1 MGQCPRWMLCVIGA
15 AAVGGASGAPP
26 DFPPVDLRGNFS
38 VHLYSFSRHTDQGGV
53 KRDGLDNEV
62 NTGVGLNY
70 AFHADARGVGFIE
83 AGYYR
88 DSGENRATLA
98 GIGYQYQLGKRWRLG
113 GALMGVQSATYNEG
127 RFFVTPLP
135 ILTFDAGPVKLNAT
149 YIPSVKDYNKYAV
162 FGFYFSL
169 PLAQ

>member
-1 MGQCPRWMLCVIGA
+1 VIGA
-15 AAVGGASGAPP
+15 VAAGGALGAPP
-26 DFPPVDLRGNFS
+26 DIPPVDLRGNLS
-38 VHLYSFSRHTDQGGV
+38 VHLYSFSHHTDQEGV

-70 AFHADARGVGFIE
+70 AFHTDARGVGFVE

-88 DSGENRATLA
+88 DSGENRAMLA

-113 GALMGVQSATYNEG
+113 GALMGVQSDTYYEG
-127 RFFVTPLP
+127 RFFVAPLP
-135 ILTFDAGPVKLNAT
+135 ILTFDFGPVKLNAT
-149 YIPSVKDYNKYAV
+149 YIPSIKDYNKYAV